1 MHLLFVLI
9 LIMLNFN
16 SNGDFNVN
24 AMCSLNAC
32 FANFI
37 VNNGALQLITEPT
50 RLSNTLD
57 LLIVNDPLTTKM
69 TSLCLILSVT
79 SNHCMVTWRIH
90 TSMSKFV
97 TKASRRNFKCADY
110 NALSQYLS
118 DINWVALFAQV
129 APSDVNAV
137 WSMFL
142 NVILHAINLFVPM
155 QSIKHC
161 RVQLKYPLYV
171 RQALRHKQ
179 ALWRVRH
186 QPDKL
191 MQYKAQ
197 AARCKRL
204 IKSYHVRAKR
214 RFVNSKSTS
223 AFYRHVRR
231 KLDNSQRIP
240 PIKAANGAIFVK
252 DNDKVEAF
260 NKFFTSVFTYS
271 DPPLH
276 INANSAQISAPVH
289 FSVSAVCQALRRA
302 KPTTSSGPDGIP
314 SVFWAN
320 MSNELALPV
329 SIIFS
334 SSYKFVVIPAD

>member
-1 MHLLFVLI
+1 
-9 LIMLNFN
+9 
-16 SNGDFNVN
+16 
-24 AMCSLNAC
+24 
-32 FANFI
+32 
-37 VNNGALQLITEPT
+37 
-50 RLSNTLD
+50 
-57 LLIVNDPLTTKM
+57 
-69 TSLCLILSVT
+69 
-79 SNHCMVTWRIH
+79 
-90 TSMSKFV
+90 MSKFV
-97 TKASRRNFKCADY
+97 SKASKRIFKRADY

-137 WSMFL
+137 WSVFL

-204 IKSYHVRAKR
+204 IKSYPVRAER
-214 RFVNSKSTS
+214 RLVNSKSTS
-223 AFYRHVRR
+223 AFYRHLSR
-231 KLDNSQRIP
+231 KLDNSQRIL
-240 PIKAANGAIFVK
+240 PIKAANGAILVK

-260 NKFFTSVFTYS
+260 NEFFTSVFTHS

-276 INANSAQISAPVH
+276 VNVNANSAQISAPVD
-289 FSVSAVCQALRRA
+289 FSVSAVSQALRRA
-302 KPTTSSGPDGIP
+302 KPTTFSGPDGIP

-334 SSYKFVVIPAD
+334 